1 MGEHKFIKNTGWL
14 IFDKILHMTM
24 SLVVTGAVARYPWRP
39 RLWNYQLWPVLC

>member
-24 SLVVTGAVARYPWRP
+24 SLVVTGAVALY
-39 RLWNYQLWPVLC
+39 LGDHDYGIINYGPVLC